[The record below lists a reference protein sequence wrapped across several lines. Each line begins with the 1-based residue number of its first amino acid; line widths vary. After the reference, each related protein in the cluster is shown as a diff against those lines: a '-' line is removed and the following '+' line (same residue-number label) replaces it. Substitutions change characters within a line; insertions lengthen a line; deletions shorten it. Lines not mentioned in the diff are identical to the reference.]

1 MNNNVFANAAASV
14 ANMTTTENGHPVA
27 STTGSAL
34 LDLYGQIGALRGQ
47 DETRIINLFK
57 SALAEDKLLAMK
69 ILFYGRDARGGTGER
84 EVFRTLAKWCAKNH
98 PELLQPNVKLFP
110 EYGRWDDLYSLVDT
124 PLNGLAF
131 KIINEQLAEDIIAHS
146 KGEPVSLLAKWLKS
160 CNASSRETKRLGKLT
175 ASKLGITER
184 NYRKILT
191 SLRDYIRI
199 VESQMSRGEWSEIQY
214 DKLPSKAGMI
224 YRDAFKKHD
233 EERYNAYIQSV
244 LKGEKKINAAMNT
257 PQDLVHCY
265 IGNNMGKWYS
275 ATEDPT
281 VEAMWKSLPDF
292 VKSDENVLCMV
303 DVSGSMYG
311 RPIEVSTGLG
321 IYFAQHNTG
330 AFHNLYMTFE
340 SVPKFHQVRDDRS
353 FLDNLR
359 NVLGDDWGGSTNL
372 NLACEEMLRFAV
384 RNHVPQKDMPTRL
397 VIISDMEIDQAARVY
412 NRYTML
418 RSNANCLSDILHVD
432 ELSQMYAKAGYKMPQ
447 VIYWNVESRHN
458 HFHTKSDVPGT
469 MLASGSSPRVF
480 EAVMAMKDLDITPY
494 DAMLEVLN
502 GERYSAVT
510 VG

>member
-98 PELLQPNVKLFP
+98 PELLQPNIKLFP

-124 PLNGLAF
+124 PLDGLAF
-131 KIINEQLAEDIIAHS
+131 RIINEQLAEDIIAHS

-257 PQDLVHCY
+257 PQDLVHAY
-265 IGNNMGKWYS
+265 MKNGYS
-275 ATEDPT
+275 VSQVEDPT
-281 VEAMWKSLPDF
+281 IEAMWKNLPDF
-292 VKSDENVLCMV
+292 IKSDENVLCMA
-303 DVSGSMYG
+303 DTSGSMTG
-311 RPIEVSTGLG
+311 RPMEVSCGLAA
-321 IYFAQHNTG
+321 YFAQKNTG
-330 AFHNLYMTFE
+330 AFHNLFMTFQ
-340 SVPKFHQVRDDRS
+340 STPAFIKLDDRKS
-353 FLDNLR
+353 FRDNLETVF
-359 NVLGDDWGGSTNL
+359 NAPWGGSTNL
-372 NLACEEMLRFAV
+372 NLACVEMLRFAV
-384 RNHVPQKDMPTRL
+384 RNHIPQKDMPTRL
-397 VIISDMEIDQAARVY
+397 VIISDMEIDAAVREWGLP
-412 NRYTML
+412 RT
-418 RSNANCLSDILHVD
+418 RLSDILHVD

-447 VIYWNVESRHN
+447 VIYWNVESRNN
-458 HFHTKSDVPGT
+458 HFHTKSDIPGT

-502 GERYSAVT
+502 GERYRAVSI
-510 VG
+510 G